1 MQQAYQ
7 LKRNAEYGPHSEDL
21 PLETIVARATPLGVG
36 AIAIVRI
43 SGPLSIMIAET
54 VFRRIPEPRVAEL
67 RAFYDENGN
76 LLDEG
81 IVLFFRAPHSF
92 TGEDV
97 VEFQGHGG
105 SVVVDLILQR
115 IVALGARLARPGEF
129 SERAFLNQKIDLVQ
143 AEAIADLIQAQS
155 AQAAR
160 AALRSLS
167 GEFSDYVSHFVERLI
182 LLRMMIE
189 SAIDFSDEEIDF
201 LNPTDI
207 QTTMNALQATLTEFL
222 TKSHQGA
229 LLSEGAQVVIAGK
242 PNAGKSSLL
251 NALAGFEAAIVT
263 DVAGTTRDTVKETL
277 LLDGVPLRLIDTAGL
292 RESADRVE
300 QAGIL
305 RTKQALGVADMVL
318 LVIDASADIETEACK
333 LFPELPL
340 WLEKGA
346 RLLVV
351 YNKIDLM
358 GLSAQFS
365 DRTLVM
371 TDGSALLA
379 KTVYVS
385 ATTQQGLDLLR
396 MQMKGLLG
404 LSGGVQQDCFL
415 ARRRQVIQLEQAL
428 GHLQEASEAHQQGLG
443 FELIAE
449 SLRLS
454 QLAMDEITGKFSSD
468 DLLGKI
474 FSTFCI
480 GK

>member
-1 MQQAYQ
+1 MQAQH
-7 LKRNAEYGPHSEDL
+7 LKRSAEHDPHSEDL

-43 SGPLSIMIAET
+43 SGPLSVSIAET

-167 GEFSDYVSHFVERLI
+167 GEFSNYVTNFVERLV
-182 LLRMMIE
+182 LLRMMLE

-201 LNPTDI
+201 LKPADI
-207 QTTMNALQATLTEFL
+207 QARIDALQETLIQL
-222 TKSHQGA
+222 LAKSHQGA

-263 DVAGTTRDTVKETL
+263 DIAGTTRDTVKETL
-277 LLDGVPLRLIDTAGL
+277 LLDGVPLRLVDTAGI
-292 RESADRVE
+292 RESTDRVE

-318 LVIDASADIETEACK
+318 LVIDASTDIEADPFE

-340 WLEKGA
+340 WLERGA

-351 YNKIDLM
+351 YNKIDLV
-358 GLSAQFS
+358 GLSSQVN
-365 DRTLVM
+365 DRTIVM
-371 TDGSALLA
+371 AQGSLAA

-385 ATTQQGLDLLR
+385 ATAQQGLDLLQT
-396 MQMKGLLG
+396 QMKHLLG

-428 GHLQEASEAHQQGLG
+428 SHLQEASEAHQQGLG

>member
-1 MQQAYQ
+1 MQAPL
-7 LKRNAEYGPHSEDL
+7 LKRIDERR
-21 PLETIVARATPLGVG
+21 PLVEASSPDTIVARATPLGVG

-43 SGPLSIMIAET
+43 SGPLSATIAET
-54 VFRRIPEPRVAEL
+54 VFRRVPEPRIAEL
-67 RAFYDENGN
+67 RAFYDESGN

-81 IVLFFRAPHSF
+81 IVLFFRAPNSF

-167 GEFSDYVSHFVERLI
+167 GEFSDHVTNFVERLV

-201 LNPTDI
+201 LKPADI
-207 QTTMNALQATLTEFL
+207 QATLEELETTL
-222 TKSHQGA
+222 AQLLGKSQQGA

-277 LLDGVPLRLIDTAGL
+277 LLDGIPLRLVDTAGI
-292 RESADRVE
+292 RDSTDRVE

-305 RTKQALGVADMVL
+305 RTKQALGVADMVVF
-318 LVIDASADIETEACK
+318 VIDARND
-333 LFPELPL
+333 F
-340 WLEKGA
+340 
-346 RLLVV
+346 
-351 YNKIDLM
+351 D
-358 GLSAQFS
+358 
-365 DRTLVM
+365 
-371 TDGSALLA
+371 TDP
-379 KTVYVS
+379 
-385 ATTQQGLDLLR
+385 
-396 MQMKGLLG
+396 
-404 LSGGVQQDCFL
+404 F
-415 ARRRQVIQLEQAL
+415 
-428 GHLQEASEAHQQGLG
+428 
-443 FELIAE
+443 
-449 SLRLS
+449 
-454 QLAMDEITGKFSSD
+454 
-468 DLLGKI
+468 
-474 FSTFCI
+474 
-480 GK
+480 

>member
-1 MQQAYQ
+1 MQAAP
-7 LKRNAEYGPHSEDL
+7 LKKIDEHRAHIETSSN
-21 PLETIVARATPLGVG
+21 ETIVARATPLGVG

-43 SGPLSIMIAET
+43 SGPLSIHIAET
-54 VFRRIPEPRVAEL
+54 VFRRVPEPRVAEL

-81 IVLFFRAPHSF
+81 IVLFFPAPNSF

-167 GEFSDYVSHFVERLI
+167 GEFSNYVSGFVERLV

-201 LNPTDI
+201 LKPVDVQI
-207 QTTMNALQATLTEFL
+207 TLEDLKKTL
-222 TKSHQGA
+222 SQLLAKSQQGA

-263 DVAGTTRDTVKETL
+263 DVAGTTRDTIKETL
-277 LLDGVPLRLIDTAGL
+277 LLDGIPLRLVDTAGI
-292 RESADRVE
+292 RDSTDRVE

-318 LVIDASADIETEACK
+318 LVIDASTDLDVDPFD
-333 LFPELPL
+333 LFPELSL
-340 WLEKGA
+340 WLDKGA

-358 GLSAQFS
+358 GLPPHVV
-365 DRTLVM
+365 DRTIVM
-371 TDGSALLA
+371 AQKELTA

-385 ATTQQGLDLLR
+385 ATTQEGLDFLQT
-396 MQMKGLLG
+396 QMKHLLG

-428 GHLQEASEAHQQGLG
+428 VHLQEASEAHQQGMG

>member
-1 MQQAYQ
+1 MQALL
-7 LKRNAEYGPHSEDL
+7 LKTIDEHCPHVEVSSV
-21 PLETIVARATPLGVG
+21 ETIVARATPLGVG
-36 AIAIVRI
+36 AIAIVRL
-43 SGPLSIMIAET
+43 SGPLSTAIAKT
-54 VFRRIPEPRVAEL
+54 VFKRVPEPRVAEL
-67 RAFYDENGN
+67 RAFYDENGR

-81 IVLFFRAPHSF
+81 IVLFFRAPNSF

-167 GEFSDYVSHFVERLI
+167 GEFSDYVTQFVERLV

-201 LNPTDI
+201 LKPADV
-207 QTTMNALQATLTEFL
+207 QATLADLNKTL
-222 TKSHQGA
+222 SQLLAKSQQGA

-263 DVAGTTRDTVKETL
+263 DVAGTTRDTIKETL
-277 LLDGVPLRLIDTAGL
+277 LLDGVPLRLIDTAGI
-292 RESADRVE
+292 RESTDRVE

-305 RTKQALGVADMVL
+305 RAKQALGVADMVL
-318 LVIDASADIETEACK
+318 LVIDASTDLDADPFE

-340 WLEKGA
+340 WLDKGA

-351 YNKIDLM
+351 YNKIDLV
-358 GLSAQFS
+358 GLHPHVT
-365 DRTLVM
+365 DRTIVM
-371 TDGSALLA
+371 TKKELTA

-385 ATTQQGLDLLR
+385 ATARAGLDFLQA
-396 MQMKGLLG
+396 QMKHLLG

-428 GHLQEASEAHQQGLG
+428 VHLQEASDAHQQRAG